1 MRFITSA
8 LVWSILFAP
17 AVLAI
22 PSPHYRACAV
32 PRREGRQLQLNNR
45 LEQRTSDISIT
56 PEYTVN
62 WAGAVCHQDN
72 VRHESHQPCL
82 A

>member
-1 MRFITSA
+1 MHFITSA

-17 AVLAI
+17 AILAI
-22 PSPHYRACAV
+22 PSSRYGARAIR
-32 PRREGRQLQLNNR
+32 RREGRRPQPNNR
-45 LEQRTSDISIT
+45 LEQRTSDVSGT
-56 PEYTVN
+56 PEYSIN

-72 VRHESHQPCL
+72 VRHESHQACL